1 MTTTPANVER
11 AEAVL
16 KRLTTEH
23 VTDPY
28 PLFAQLRELDP
39 VHRSSVGGFWTLARY
54 EDVQMV
60 LKDKRFVRDYDDFL
74 TRSSDTDVDVAR
86 PVRREPASMA
96 DLLEPS

>member
-1 MTTTPANVER
+1 MSTTPANAER

-16 KRLTTEH
+16 RRLTTEH
-23 VTDPY
+23 LTDPY
-28 PLFAQLRELDP
+28 PLFARLRELDP
-39 VHRSSVGGFWTLARY
+39 VHRSSVGGFWTLTRY

-74 TRSSDTDVDVAR
+74 TRSSGTDVDVAR
-86 PVRREPASMA
+86 PFVESQRRLA